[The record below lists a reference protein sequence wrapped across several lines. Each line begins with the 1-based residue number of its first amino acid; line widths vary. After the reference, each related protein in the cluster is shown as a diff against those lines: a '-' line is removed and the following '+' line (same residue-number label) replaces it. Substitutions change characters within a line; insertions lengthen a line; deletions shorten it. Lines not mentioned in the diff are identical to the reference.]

1 MKNKRPQGAN
11 TGKNRVQTQ
20 LPDIADVTAHGGV
33 LCNKIR
39 RFNVFLTVFTAGK
52 YRIRRREAPLPR
64 PKHMLSAARKA
75 AFYAAKHGKPPPERP
90 QNAVRMAASHAPA
103 GLVWS

>member
-1 MKNKRPQGAN
+1 MPPGAN

-20 LPDIADVTAHGGV
+20 LSDIADVTVHGGV

-52 YRIRRREAPLPR
+52 YRIHRREVPLPR
-64 PKHMLSAARKA
+64 PKNMLSAARKA
-75 AFYAAKHGKPPPERP
+75 AFYAAKHGKPPCERP
-90 QNAVRMAASHAPA
+90 QNAVRQSANSITA

>member
-1 MKNKRPQGAN
+1 M
-11 TGKNRVQTQ
+11 GKNRVQTQ
-20 LPDIADVTAHGGV
+20 LPDIADVMAYGGV

-39 RFNVFLTVFTAGK
+39 RFNVFLTVFTAEK
-52 YRIRRREAPLPR
+52 YHIRRRKAPLPR
-64 PKHMLSAARKA
+64 PKNMLSAARKT
-75 AFYAAKHGKPPPERP
+75 AFYAAKHGKSPYERP

>member
-1 MKNKRPQGAN
+1 MPPGAN

-20 LPDIADVTAHGGV
+20 LPDIADVTAVGGI

-39 RFNVFLTVFTAGK
+39 RFNVFLTVFTAEK
-52 YRIRRREAPLPR
+52 YHIRRRKAPLPR
-64 PKHMLSAARKA
+64 PKNMLSAARKA
-75 AFYAAKHGKPPPERP
+75 AFYAAKHGKPPCERP
-90 QNAVRMAASHAPA
+90 QNAVRQSANSITA

>member
-1 MKNKRPQGAN
+1 MPPGAN

-20 LPDIADVTAHGGV
+20 LSDIADVTVHGGV

-64 PKHMLSAARKA
+64 PKNMLSAARNA
-75 AFYAAKHGKPPPERP
+75 AFYAAKHGKPPCERP
-90 QNAVRMAASHAPA
+90 QNAVRQSANSITA